1 MYRGEME
8 PNRTIGPGVGAV
20 LVGESNY
27 DRVALFAIF
36 ILTLSLILIILPA
49 YFLDAKNRTQR
60 VNWT

>member
-1 MYRGEME
+1 ME
-8 PNRTIGPGVGAV
+8 PTWESGGGVGTV